1 MDRIILASASPRR
14 SELLENIGLKFIK
27 YPAFIEERF
36 LPGETPEE
44 GVKRL
49 ASQKAEYVAD
59 KCEYKKGII
68 IAADTIVVLGDKILG
83 KPADEEEAYNMLT
96 MLSGK
101 SHQVIT
107 AVCIKDIA
115 NDKKIVDTE
124 TTQVHFRPL
133 EKSEIWYYIKT
144 GDPLDKAGAYGIQ
157 GLGALFVERIEG
169 CYFNVVGLPLY
180 RVYTMLKSSG
190 INILGGEDFGRI

>member
-14 SELLENIGLKFIK
+14 SELLENIGLNFIK
-27 YPAFIEERF
+27 YPADIEEYF
-36 LPGETPEE
+36 VPGETPEE
-44 GVKRL
+44 GAKRL
-49 ASQKAEYVAD
+49 ASQKAEYVAVN
-59 KCEYKKGII
+59 CEYEEGII

-83 KPADEEEAYNMLT
+83 KPADEKEACDMLS

-115 NDKKIVDTE
+115 NNKKIVDTE
-124 TTQVHFRPL
+124 TTQVYFRPL

-144 GDPLDKAGAYGIQ
+144 GEPLDKAGAYGIQ

-180 RVYTMLKSSG
+180 RIYTMLKSLG
-190 INILGGEDFGRI
+190 VNILGGEDFGRV